1 MPVCQWCARFF
12 RREARLAR
20 KTGQIVGRGRHRW
33 LVRVFLGRD
42 HKTRKRRY
50 HSRIVRGPVRHAQ
63 TYLNKVL
70 REHDLGRQIECADLT
85 LNEYLDRWL
94 ETAAKPRLR
103 EKSYHSYESLLRRY
117 IRPSL
122 GARNLAAICP
132 LDIQAVYQKLV
143 ERGLSARTIRY
154 THSVLR
160 SSMRQ
165 AIRWRLLA
173 EDPTNGAQLPRQR
186 RCELRVLTAEKSRLF
201 LDAAMRTHFGP
212 VFAAALTTAARP
224 SEYLALKWHDI
235 NWERGTASI
244 ARTLERGS
252 GGWRFAETKRARSRR
267 VIKLQDW
274 VLELLEDLHAA
285 KRLKPADSSWLDASD
300 LIFTTPSGRPIH
312 ADKLA
317 KKFKSILQQA
327 GLPLIRLYD
336 LRHTGAT
343 IALAAGVPPKVV
355 SEQLGHASA
364 AFTLDIYSHVLPHM
378 QEQAALKV
386 EEVLLGRVLSRQS
399 NESGFSR
406 RGRSST
412 A

>member
-1 MPVCQWCARFF
+1 
-12 RREARLAR
+12 LAR
-20 KTGQIVGRGRHRW
+20 KTGQIVGRGRQRW
-33 LVRVFLGRD
+33 LVRIFLGRD
-42 HKTRKRRY
+42 RETCKRRY

-70 REHDLGRQIECADLT
+70 RDRDLGRQVDGADIT
-85 LNEYLDRWL
+85 LDEYLDRWL

-103 EKSYHSYESLLRRY
+103 EKSYRSYESLLRRY
-117 IRPSL
+117 VRPAL
-122 GARNLAAICP
+122 GPRNLAAICP

-143 ERGLSARTIRY
+143 ERGLSARTVRY

-173 EDPTNGAQLPRQR
+173 EDPTDGAQLPRLR
-186 RCELRVLTAEKSRLF
+186 RREMRALTAEQSRVF
-201 LDAAMRTHFGP
+201 LETVMQTPYGP
-212 VFAAALTTAARP
+212 VLAVALTTAARP
-224 SEYLALKWHDI
+224 SEYLALKWQDI

-244 ARTLERGS
+244 VRTLERVS

-267 VIKLQDW
+267 VIKLQEW
-274 VLELLEDLHAA
+274 VLELLEDLRAE
-285 KRLKPADSSWLDASD
+285 RKPRASRSSWPGAWE
-300 LIFTTPSGRPIH
+300 LIFTTPSGRPI
-312 ADKLA
+312 DSDNLA
-317 KKFKSILQQA
+317 KRFKSILEQA

-343 IALAAGVPPKVV
+343 LALAAGVPPKVI

-378 QEQAALKV
+378 QEQAAMKV
-386 EEVLLGRVLSRQS
+386 EELLTGRVSR
-399 NESGFSR
+399 
-406 RGRSST
+406 T
-412 A
+412 LA